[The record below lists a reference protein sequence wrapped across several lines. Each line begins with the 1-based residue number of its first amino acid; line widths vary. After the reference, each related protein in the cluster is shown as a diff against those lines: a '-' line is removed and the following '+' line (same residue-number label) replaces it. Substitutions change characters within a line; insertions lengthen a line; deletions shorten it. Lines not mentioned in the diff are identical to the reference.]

1 MKNNN
6 VEDNLDKALD
16 RYEKNV
22 EKVADKAGKVMDVVG
37 RGANR
42 LYIGCFTIFANLFF
56 GAFCVWGVYAASV
69 SLQLETSGESTT
81 GTVTRLEESTTSEG
95 YCCVYTPVVE
105 FEANGLTYSFEDEN
119 ASNSSDYQI
128 GSQVRVLYD
137 PDDPNTAQINQF
149 SKRWLFP
156 IIIIPAM
163 ILAAL
168 LVNFFM
174 IRAWRR
180 GEDVLGDALA

>member
-1 MKNNN
+1 VKNNF
-6 VEDNLDKALD
+6 EDNLDEAVSS
-16 RYEKNV
+16 YEKSV
-22 EKVADKAGKVMDVVG
+22 EKAADKAGKVMDVVG

-42 LYIGCFTIFANLFF
+42 VYMGCVMLFANLFF
-56 GAFCVWGVYAASV
+56 GAFCLWGVYAASV

-81 GTVTRLEESTTSEG
+81 GTVTHLEESKTSEG

-105 FEANGLTYSFEDEN
+105 FEANGQTYSFEDEN

-156 IIIIPAM
+156 MIIIPAM
-163 ILAAL
+163 IFAAL
-168 LVNFFM
+168 LVNIFM
-174 IRAWRR
+174 IRAWQR
-180 GEDVLGDALA
+180 GDDVIGEALA